1 MSNVSFGNLSNNQQ
15 LSPAIE
21 QRVQSQENFGAVDRE
36 KLKQDTVE
44 IAKNTHERVKENFV
58 FRILKNTFGIEDPKK
73 FLISAGLMIGTVLS
87 FAALGNKFNKQIIAF
102 SQNIDKKILNSEFFG
117 NISTGIGKIKQ
128 GISGFFDKFNFTKNL
143 KNNLV
148 DTFKNRKAQPTQ
160 KMARTL
166 GPKGQ
171 LAAYVLDSVQ
181 ALHLKFHSGNFKT
194 LKKNLGGRKAALE
207 FLKYIDEP
215 NSPQYLAGLEAI
227 KKKLSQEDYDKL
239 MQGLEKSHKAFK
251 GMLEKLVGSDNFDYF
266 YKNFTEIETDADKAE
281 FARKLTKAIAQKNGL
296 EKTDPDYVKNLTKA
310 LEDIYDGKT
319 DEMFTNITMNREDPF
334 NSWVPA
340 NIIDSIGSKIFKD
353 KWKPFGKGNL
363 GDALIK
369 FNMADGTLAQTGLG
383 KFIQKAPLYTT
394 ESISNHVADLST
406 MNLFITIPALMS
418 LFNSVQ
424 EAPKEQKV
432 ATLAD
437 EFVAG
442 LGSFVFSMPLAS
454 SIVYS
459 IATLKNLKGN
469 NPLKLI
475 GKIIGMGLPTIAE
488 NGTITQTNKIL
499 PRYLGGAMRFFL
511 VMWVISPKIS
521 DFISKGV
528 HKIFGKPYNKDE
540 AEKLK
545 ALEEQKKQVIPELGI
560 TQGELMEKMEK
571 NPQAIQKLQTDPKL
585 AQTIAQ
591 NPKALLDLLDGKE
604 VKYIEAPKSPASQ
617 GQILSPAN
625 KDRLNNKTNNNT
637 IITSTTNNNT
647 INNNAEN
654 KTTTQQ
660 SPDTATYIPSSEF
673 SAKSTTLSAEQQSE
687 YNALM
692 TKADKALLAAEKY
705 I

>member
-15 LSPAIE
+15 LSPTIE

-87 FAALGNKFNKQIIAF
+87 FATLGNKFNKQIIAF

-128 GISGFFDKFNFTKNL
+128 GISDFFDKFNFTKNL
-143 KNNLV
+143 KDNLV

-160 KMARTL
+160 KMAKTL

-171 LAAYVLDSVQ
+171 FAANVSDTVQ
-181 ALHLKFHSGNFKT
+181 ALHLKFHSENFDM
-194 LKKNLGGRKAALE
+194 LKKGLGGKKAALE

-215 NSPQYLAGLEAI
+215 SSPQYLAGLEAI

-266 YKNFTEIETDADKAE
+266 YKNFTEIETDADRAG
-281 FARKLTKAIAQKNGL
+281 FAKKLTEAIAKQKGL
-296 EKTDPDYVKNLTKA
+296 ETNSDYAENLTKV
-310 LEDIYDGKT
+310 LEDIYN
-319 DEMFTNITMNREDPF
+319 DETFKNITMNRESPIT
-334 NSWVPA
+334 SWFPV
-340 NIIDSIGSKIFKD
+340 NIIDSIGSKISKN
-353 KWKPFGKGNL
+353 WKPFGKGNL

-488 NGTITQTNKIL
+488 NGTITQTNKFL
-499 PRYLGGAMRFFL
+499 PRYLGGAMRFIL
-511 VMWVISPKIS
+511 VMFVISPKIS
-521 DFISKGV
+521 GVISKAV
-528 HKIFGKPYNKDE
+528 QKIFGKPYNKDE

-687 YNALM
+687 YDALM